1 MSSTNTINTSCVE
14 WYSLTIVDLGIKE
27 AVKKVKSLV
36 YGQVC
41 MRKCLEHA
49 YTELDAQDPVSITI
63 KRLPNP
69 VSKISNIPTDRLTY
83 GIILG
88 MDLLNWRLMTSIL
101 AAN

>member
-1 MSSTNTINTSCVE
+1 MNSTNITKTSCVE

-27 AVKKVKSLV
+27 VVKQVKSLV

-41 MRKCLEHA
+41 MRKWPEHA
-49 YTELDAQDPVSITI
+49 YTEFDGQDPVSITI

-88 MDLLNWRLMTSIL
+88 MDLLNWRLMTRIL